1 MATQWTTTRLQVKR
15 ATSWGASAWRPSGSA
30 SPRPGPSGRGWRG
43 RRGRPRR
50 RPRTAGSAPRATR
63 PCSPSSASAP
73 GPSARRLRASRP
85 WRVAPRRASGSGA
98 RPPRRPAEIAPR
110 PRMKR
115 TRASR
120 GWKER
125 LRGSAPN
132 STSSCSRAPPV
143 PMTCCRRCRSRPS
156 TPCSSPPRSSAGC
169 CGLDWRR
176 WRLRR
181 RGGTRSCRR
190 CSRMATLPTRKHSR
204 A

>member
-15 ATSWGASAWRPSGSA
+15 AKPSGASAWRPSRSA
-30 SPRPGPSGRGWRG
+30 SLRPRPSGRSWRG
-43 RRGRPRR
+43 TQGRPRR
-50 RPRTAGSAPRATR
+50 RPRTAGSAPRAMR
-63 PCSPSSASAP
+63 PRSPSSSSAP

-85 WRVAPRRASGSGA
+85 WRGAPRRASGSGG
-98 RPPRRPAEIAPR
+98 RPPRRPAGIGPW
-110 PRMKR
+110 PRMPR
-115 TRASR
+115 TRVSR

-125 LRGSAPN
+125 RRGSARS

-143 PMTCCRRCRSRPS
+143 PMTCCRHCRSRPS
-156 TPCSSPPRSSAGC
+156 TPCSSPPRSNAGC
-169 CGLDWRR
+169 CVLDWRH

-190 CSRMATLPTRKHSR
+190 CSRMATQPTRKHSR